1 MSLFEVGLVLII
13 AGFALA
19 LLRVIRGPSLADRAV
34 AADIC
39 FFSVVG
45 AFAVLAAR
53 NDLAALA
60 DAVLVTSLVGFIA
73 TISLARLVG
82 KKRR

>member
-1 MSLFEVGLVLII
+1 MSLVEIGIVFVIT
-13 AGFALA
+13 GFGLA
-19 LLRVIRGPSLADRAV
+19 LLRIVRGPTLADRAV

-39 FFSVVG
+39 FFSVV
-45 AFAVLAAR
+45 ATLAMLAAR
-53 NDLAALA
+53 GELAALA
-60 DAVLVTSLVGFIA
+60 DAVLVASLVGFIA

>member
-1 MSLFEVGLVLII
+1 MSLFDLGLVLII
-13 AGFALA
+13 AAFALA
-19 LLRVIRGPSLADRAV
+19 LLRVMRGPSLADRAIS
-34 AADIC
+34 ADIC

-45 AFAVLAAR
+45 AFAVFAAR

-82 KKRR
+82 RTRR